1 LHRRIRDRIRK
12 IRSDLKAVREG
23 KSAELLGLFAYT
35 THEAQTLALPLHGLD
50 DRLAPSTEANNRG
63 IYHRRNHPASMKH
76 GILDHP
82 IQAVRREQPAAPQQ
96 QRR

>member
-1 LHRRIRDRIRK
+1 MHNRVRDRLRK
-12 IRSDLKAVREG
+12 IRSDFKAVRDRISG
-23 KSAELLGLFAYT
+23 ELLGLFAYT
-35 THEAQTLALPLHGLD
+35 AHEAQTFALALDGLD

-63 IYHRRNHPASMKH
+63 IYHRRNHPTSMKR

-82 IQAVRREQPAAPQQ
+82 IQVVRREQPATLQQ